1 MILRVPSGETR
12 ILAAIMVIIMFVM
25 MGMGMVIPVLS
36 LYADSFGVGAA
47 LIGLVTTAFG
57 VARLVVNL
65 PAGMMADRFG
75 RRFLLW
81 GGPLILAGAS
91 VGAALAGDFV
101 SLVTWRFIQ
110 GVGSGLYMTG
120 SMIVVAD
127 LSTHAN
133 RGRRMAAYQ
142 AALLTGAGLGP
153 AAGGLLASWWGYS
166 APFWG
171 FAAVSAL
178 GGLVALAFLPETRP
192 AAAPPVP
199 ERPGKGGGD
208 VALLARDGRFVRVA
222 LVTFGIFFT
231 RTAAQWQLIPLVAAW
246 RFGMDP
252 AHIGA
257 ALALSALAHLVILP
271 LAGRLVDR
279 HSPRLLISVSSAA
292 VALALAALG
301 MTASP
306 WLFWAALVLLGV
318 ALGLGGPAS
327 SAFAAACAPAGR
339 TGSTMGLL
347 RTIGDAGFVAGPM
360 VVGVVMDIGHTGP
373 GAGLILNAALMA
385 VAAAAF
391 VSLPSPP
398 SPSSSLTEEA
408 ALP

>member
-1 MILRVPSGETR
+1 MILRMPSGETR
-12 ILAAIMVIIMFVM
+12 ILAAIMAIILFVM

-57 VARLVVNL
+57 IARLVVNL
-65 PAGMMADRFG
+65 PAGMLADRFG

-101 SLVTWRFIQ
+101 ALVTWRFLQ

-127 LSTHAN
+127 LSTAAN

-142 AALLTGAGLGP
+142 SALLTGAGLGP
-153 AAGGLLASWWGYS
+153 AAGGLLASWWGYA

-171 FAAVSAL
+171 FAVVSGLA
-178 GGLVALAFLPETRP
+178 GLVALAFLPETRP
-192 AAAPPVP
+192 VTPPAPPVT
-199 ERPGKGGGD
+199 GKSGGD
-208 VALLARDGRFVRVA
+208 VAPLIRDGRFVRVA

-252 AHIGA
+252 AHIGT
-257 ALALSALAHLVILP
+257 ALALSALAHLAIIP
-271 LAGRLVDR
+271 LAGWLVDR
-279 HSPRLLISVSSAA
+279 YSPRLLISLSAAA
-292 VALALAALG
+292 VALSLAVLG
-301 MTASP
+301 MTDSA
-306 WLFWAALVLLGV
+306 WLFWAALVLLGLS
-318 ALGLGGPAS
+318 LGLGGPAA
-327 SAFAAACAPAGR
+327 SAFAASCAPAGR
-339 TGSTMGLL
+339 TGATMGLL
-347 RTIGDAGFVAGPM
+347 RTVGDAGFVAGPM

-373 GAGLILNAALMA
+373 GAGLVLNAALMA
-385 VAAAAF
+385 AAAAAF

-398 SPSSSLTEEA
+398 PSSSLTEEA
-408 ALP
+408 VLP

>member
-1 MILRVPSGETR
+1 MILRLPSGETR
-12 ILAAIMVIIMFVM
+12 ILAAIMVIILFVM

-57 VARLVVNL
+57 IARLVVNL
-65 PAGMMADRFG
+65 PAGMLADRFG

-101 SLVTWRFIQ
+101 SLVAWRFLQ

-127 LSTHAN
+127 LSTAAN

-142 AALLTGAGLGP
+142 SALLTGAGLGP
-153 AAGGLLASWWGYS
+153 AAGGLLASWWGYA

-171 FAAVSAL
+171 FAVVAGLA
-178 GGLVALAFLPETRP
+178 GLVALVFLPETRP
-192 AAAPPVP
+192 AAPSAPA
-199 ERPGKGGGD
+199 EHGGGD
-208 VALLARDGRFVRVA
+208 TAPLIRDGRFLRVA

-252 AHIGA
+252 AHIGT
-257 ALALSALAHLVILP
+257 ALALSALAHLAIIP
-271 LAGRLVDR
+271 LAGWLVDR
-279 HSPRLLISVSSAA
+279 HSPRLLISVSAGA
-292 VALALAALG
+292 VALSLAVLG
-301 MTASP
+301 ITASA
-306 WLFWAALVLLGV
+306 WLFWAALVLLGLS
-318 ALGLGGPAS
+318 LGLGGPAS
-327 SAFAAACAPAGR
+327 SAFAASCAPAGR
-339 TGSTMGLL
+339 TGATLGLL
-347 RTIGDAGFVAGPM
+347 RTVGDAGFVAGPM

-373 GAGLILNAALMA
+373 GAGLVLNAALMA
-385 VAAAAF
+385 AAAAAF

-398 SPSSSLTEEA
+398 PSSSLTEEA
-408 ALP
+408 VLP